1 MDVIIGAGVSG
12 IAYAGFSENKCLLL
26 EKDAEIGG
34 YCKTIKQG
42 NFVWDYSGHFFH
54 FRNTF
59 LEDYV
64 CRNMVQDDIL
74 RCEKYTQIFYG
85 EKYIDFPFQKNIHQL
100 DQDEFIDCL
109 YDLFITTGSDY
120 STFKQ
125 MLYAKFGKSIA
136 EKFLIP
142 YNEKLYACDLNRLDV
157 DAMGRFFPYAD
168 KEEIVRNFKKTDNN
182 SYNSHFTYPKGGAIE
197 YVKSLSSYIGNDDI
211 CLNECVKHIDVVGKV
226 VKTDKRE
233 LKYDNLISTMPFPLL
248 MQCCGMD
255 YDADIYSWNKVLVF
269 NLGFDKKG
277 KDILNNWIYFP
288 SKELCFYR
296 VGYYD
301 NIFAG
306 KHMSL
311 YVELG
316 FSKNTAAIDIDYYR
330 EKVID
335 DLRKV
340 GIITDHKLIASH
352 SVIMDP
358 AYVHITKDSIKDV
371 EEKKKVLAKNNIYSI
386 GRYGSWTYCSIED
399 NILEAKTLVEQLSKH
414 YTKREIL
421 NF

>member
-100 DQDEFIDCL
+100 DKDEFIDCL

-168 KEEIVRNFKKTDNN
+168 KEEIVRNF
-182 SYNSHFTYPKGGAIE
+182 P
-197 YVKSLSSYIGNDDI
+197 
-211 CLNECVKHIDVVGKV
+211 
-226 VKTDKRE
+226 
-233 LKYDNLISTMPFPLL
+233 
-248 MQCCGMD
+248 
-255 YDADIYSWNKVLVF
+255 
-269 NLGFDKKG
+269 
-277 KDILNNWIYFP
+277 
-288 SKELCFYR
+288 
-296 VGYYD
+296 
-301 NIFAG
+301 
-306 KHMSL
+306 
-311 YVELG
+311 
-316 FSKNTAAIDIDYYR
+316 
-330 EKVID
+330 
-335 DLRKV
+335 
-340 GIITDHKLIASH
+340 
-352 SVIMDP
+352 
-358 AYVHITKDSIKDV
+358 
-371 EEKKKVLAKNNIYSI
+371 
-386 GRYGSWTYCSIED
+386 
-399 NILEAKTLVEQLSKH
+399 
-414 YTKREIL
+414 
-421 NF
+421 

>member
-100 DQDEFIDCL
+100 DKDEFIDCL

-226 VKTDKRE
+226 VKKDKR
-233 LKYDNLISTMPFPLL
+233 
-248 MQCCGMD
+248 
-255 YDADIYSWNKVLVF
+255 
-269 NLGFDKKG
+269 
-277 KDILNNWIYFP
+277 
-288 SKELCFYR
+288 
-296 VGYYD
+296 
-301 NIFAG
+301 
-306 KHMSL
+306 
-311 YVELG
+311 
-316 FSKNTAAIDIDYYR
+316 
-330 EKVID
+330 
-335 DLRKV
+335 
-340 GIITDHKLIASH
+340 
-352 SVIMDP
+352 
-358 AYVHITKDSIKDV
+358 
-371 EEKKKVLAKNNIYSI
+371 
-386 GRYGSWTYCSIED
+386 
-399 NILEAKTLVEQLSKH
+399 
-414 YTKREIL
+414 
-421 NF
+421 

>member
-34 YCKTIKQG
+34 YCKTIKWG
-42 NFVWDYSGHFFH
+42 DFVWDYSGHFFH
-54 FRNTF
+54 FRDTF
-59 LEDYV
+59 LEDYI
-64 CRNMVQDDIL
+64 CRNMVHDDI
-74 RCEKYTQIFYG
+74 RYCEKHTQIFYRQ
-85 EKYIDFPFQKNIHQL
+85 KYIDFPFQKNIHQL

-109 YDLFITTGSDY
+109 YDLFTTTGNDY
-120 STFKQ
+120 FTFKQ
-125 MLYAKFGKSIA
+125 MLYAKFGQSIA

-168 KEEIVRNFKKTDNN
+168 KEEIIRNFKKTNNN
-182 SYNSHFTYPKGGAIE
+182 SYNSHFTYPRGGAIE
-197 YVKSLSSYIGNDDI
+197 YVKSLASYIGKSNI
-211 CLNECVKHIDVVGKV
+211 CLNECVKSIDVTEKTI
-226 VKTDKRE
+226 KTDKRE

-248 MQCCGMD
+248 MQCCSME
-255 YDADIYSWNKVLVF
+255 YDTDIYSWNKVLVF

-277 KDILNNWIYFP
+277 KDVFNNWIYVP
-288 SKELCFYR
+288 SKDFCFYR

-301 NIFAG
+301 NIFAT
-306 KHMSL
+306 KNMSL

-316 FSKNTAAIDIDYYR
+316 FGKNTDVIDVEYYK
-330 EKVID
+330 EKVLD
-335 DLRKV
+335 DLKKA

-352 SVIMDP
+352 FVIMDP
-358 AYVHITKDSIKDV
+358 AYVHITKESIRDV
-371 EEKKKVLAKNNIYSI
+371 EEKKKVLARNNIYSI

-399 NILEAKTLVEQLSKH
+399 NILEAKALMERLSD
-414 YTKREIL
+414 Y
-421 NF
+421 